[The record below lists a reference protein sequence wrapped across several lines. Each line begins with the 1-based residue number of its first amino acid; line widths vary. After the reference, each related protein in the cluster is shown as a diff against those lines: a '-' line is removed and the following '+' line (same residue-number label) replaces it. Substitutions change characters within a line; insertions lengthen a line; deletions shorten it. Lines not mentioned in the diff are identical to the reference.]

1 VVTWRG
7 QPLPRRTVLLALIAS
22 VAVSVLAW
30 VLIVPW
36 RAPGN
41 DAGYAPVQPIAFS
54 HPLHVRELEIGCL
67 YCHSTATTARFAGM
81 PAANVCMNCHRFVAA
96 PSQAVKDEQWQ
107 AAREGREVRRVVS
120 EAMRELYRSQGLDE
134 RLEPKPGAIP
144 TAIAWARVTQF
155 PDFAYF
161 DHRAHARVG
170 VECRQC
176 HGEVQTFERTRQD
189 SSLSMGFCVDCHKR
203 SNRDGVNGVAVQAST
218 DCVGCHR

>member
-7 QPLPRRTVLLALIAS
+7 QPLPRRTVVLALIAS
-22 VAVSVLAW
+22 IALSALAW

-36 RAPGN
+36 RMPGN
-41 DAGYAPVQPIAFS
+41 DVGYAPVQPIAFS
-54 HPLHVRELEIGCL
+54 HRLHVQELEVDCL
-67 YCHSTATTARFAGM
+67 YCHSGAITARLAGI
-81 PAANVCMNCHRFVAA
+81 PAANICMNCHRFVAA

-120 EAMRELYRSQGLDE
+120 EAMRELYRSQGLNE
-134 RLEPKPGAIP
+134 RLEPMPGIVP
-144 TAIAWARVTQF
+144 TPMAWARVTQF

-176 HGEVQTFERTRQD
+176 HGEVKTFGRTRQD
-189 SSLSMGFCVDCHKR
+189 SSLSMGFCVDCHER